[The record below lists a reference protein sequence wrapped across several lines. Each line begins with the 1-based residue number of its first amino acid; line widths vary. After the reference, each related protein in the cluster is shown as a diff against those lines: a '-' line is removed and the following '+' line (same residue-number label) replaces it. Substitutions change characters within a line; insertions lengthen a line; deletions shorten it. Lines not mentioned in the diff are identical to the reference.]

1 MTLVSR
7 AAVFAANAHDG
18 MMRKGTNIPYI
29 VHPMEVAAIAASLT
43 DDPEVIAASLLHDVM
58 EDCSVT
64 REELSRQFGQRV
76 AELVAYESQMQSGDP
91 CETWEAR
98 KRQTVER
105 IARGERDMQI
115 IALGDKLSNMRAI
128 ARDYARDGEAL
139 FFRFHQH
146 DKRRHAWYYRSCAA
160 LLQERF
166 GDTEVWHELHEWIEY
181 VFAGIPRE
189 DDEAKDNEAC
199 AG

>member
-7 AAVFAANAHDG
+7 AAVFAVNAHDG

-29 VHPMEVAAIAASLT
+29 VHPMEVAAIVASLT

-58 EDCSVT
+58 EDCGVT
-64 REELSRQFGQRV
+64 WEELAAQFGQRV
-76 AELVAYESQMQSGDP
+76 ADLVAHESQLQSGNP

-98 KRQTVER
+98 KQQTVNR
-105 IARGERDMQI
+105 IARGEHDTQL
-115 IALGDKLSNMRAI
+115 IALGDKLSNIRAI
-128 ARDYARDGEAL
+128 ARDYARDGDAL

-160 LLQERF
+160 FLQERF
-166 GDTEVWHELHEWIEY
+166 GHTEVWHELCEWIEY

-189 DDEAKDNEAC
+189 VDGEKDQEAC